1 MKTNSFFWQQQQPVE
16 EDFRQDGMQNAFRV
30 SSTSSELLLC
40 SPLPSLSNNK
50 SLDER
55 TKRRSQ
61 KSREAWESKVGK
73 GS

>member
-1 MKTNSFFWQQQQPVE
+1 ME

-55 TKRRSQ
+55 EVKTLERLGSP
-61 KSREAWESKVGK
+61 KSEK
-73 GS
+73 GHKGIKMKETCQ